1 MINAGSAAMKEL
13 TLSLKEAFSSVLI
26 CLHLNKTRRT
36 IKTRRTRPGITPAA
50 NVLEVG
56 VGFKYRYWRNL
67 TDEAELPKPLLDRLQ
82 NVIGD
87 QVERKLLSRIPKVL
101 SRL

>member
-1 MINAGSAAMKEL
+1 MAKGQCIKVSDAPDNIADWRMKYNFSTNAVDVFGTESI
-13 TLSLKEAFSSVLI
+13 TDDEATA
-26 CLHLNKTRRT
+26 KQ
-36 IKTRRTRPGITPAA
+36 
-50 NVLEVG
+50 
-56 VGFKYRYWRNL
+56 L